1 MKPDRLSVI
10 LIGVAAV
17 VIGFNVWMYYTWPD
31 LPLLPCA
38 NTEVSRAASPDGT
51 QDAVLFTR
59 ACSGTKSVGSQV
71 SILPAGAAL
80 PNKSG
85 NALISNGGKVRASW
99 GGPNVTLSWTAPA
112 ALTIA
117 HDPSAE
123 IYKSE
128 AQVGGVAV
136 TYQAQ

>member
-1 MKPDRLSVI
+1 MKPSLRAVLIVI
-10 LIGVAAV
+10 AAA

-31 LPLLPCA
+31 VPLLPCA
-38 NTEVSRAASPDGT
+38 NTEVSRAASPDGRK
-51 QDAVLFTR
+51 DAVLFTR
-59 ACSGTKSVGSQV
+59 VCSGTKSVGSQV
-71 SILPAGAAL
+71 SILAGDAVL

-85 NALISNGGKVRASW
+85 NALVSNGGKVRAAW
-99 GGPNVTLSWTAPA
+99 GGPNITLSWSGPA

-128 AQVGGVAV
+128 AEVDGVAI
-136 TYQAQ
+136 TYRAE